1 MRTHRRNNRLS
12 PLHSTGP
19 GLLQNILENALQQL
33 NQPGSTSCWVNGA
46 LLFFFLFCSSL
57 SLSPGIVCLL
67 TIVSLSSNGALSRW
81 VSILVAP
88 LPVDAPNNPCP
99 WYDVLHHLRTKQAAL
114 AAKVC
119 FCLLHSFT
127 CRTKRQP
134 N

>member
-46 LLFFFLFCSSL
+46 LGFFFFSVHHFLFHLVLC
-57 SLSPGIVCLL
+57 VLL